1 MNETNSNNQFNQ
13 SVNRPRNPGTQEF
26 SALLN
31 AFSEAAV
38 VLDLRTLFIYQT
50 NPAFIQLTAFSQ
62 LEIAGISIVDILP
75 D

>member
-1 MNETNSNNQFNQ
+1 MNEANSNNQFNQ
-13 SVNRPRNPGTQEF
+13 TVSRPRNPGTQEF

-50 NPAFIQLTAFSQ
+50 NPAFIQLTAYSQ
-62 LEIAGISIVDILP
+62 LEQSTKVI
-75 D
+75 